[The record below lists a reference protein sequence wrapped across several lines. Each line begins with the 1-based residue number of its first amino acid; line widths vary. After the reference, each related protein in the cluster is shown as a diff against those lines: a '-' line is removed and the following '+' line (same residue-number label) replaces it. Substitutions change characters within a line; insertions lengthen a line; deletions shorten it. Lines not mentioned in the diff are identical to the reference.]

1 MKKLE
6 SDLIGPN
13 GMKPYRSNSRTL
25 KLPALGSSS
34 NDHQMPTLS
43 IVNGFCV
50 RVSREQQHIML
61 ERPCTVE
68 EKMLTQAGIE
78 PATLSTL
85 DWRSNQLSYCA
96 VGRVWVINP
105 YHYEDG

>member
-1 MKKLE
+1 MVYPHTQYPWLTE
-6 SDLIGPN
+6 PEGRRVRVLTGTGTGQPGITQGLPVLIPRQ
-13 GMKPYRSNSRTL
+13 YRN
-25 KLPALGSSS
+25 
-34 NDHQMPTLS
+34 
-43 IVNGFCV
+43 V
-50 RVSREQQHIML
+50 RVSREQQHVTL